1 MCLYLTI
8 EMVLTSEYVFQNVYR
23 KVLVDDLLETVQ
35 SK

>member
-8 EMVLTSEYVFQNVYR
+8 ATVLTSEYVFQNVYR
-23 KVLVDDLLETVQ
+23 EVLVDGLLETVQ